1 MREERRSFGTSHSHV
16 ASFQDVQSISAG
28 WRSLPA
34 GIGLRYPHIAEILE
48 HQPAVGFLEA
58 HSENYFGGGYA
69 RRNLLKLRETYPITL
84 HGVGLS
90 LGRADGLDQNHL
102 RQLKQ
107 LADEVQPLFVSE
119 HLSWSAYTHVAV
131 PDLLPIP
138 FTYEALGIFSAHV
151 NEMQDTLGR
160 QVLIENPSN
169 YLAFAQTDWTETE
182 FLNRLAHQTG
192 CGLLL
197 DVNNIDVSAHN
208 LGYDALAY
216 LKDINP
222 RFVKQIHLAGYTVDT
237 VDGTDIRIDTH
248 GHPVYPEG
256 WRLYRTALEL
266 FGDTPTLIE
275 WDTDI
280 PSLEVLM
287 AEAAKADT
295 IRATTHAQTEASHA

>member
-1 MREERRSFGTSHSHV
+1 MVAGNVSLCSSKRQLPPCATQPMPAGLRS
-16 ASFQDVQSISAG
+16 I
-28 WRSLPA
+28 PA
-34 GIGLRYPHIAEILE
+34 GIGLRYPHIAQLIEE
-48 HQPAVGFLEA
+48 RPKVGFLEA

-69 RRNLLKLRETYPITL
+69 RRNLLKLRETYPVTL

-102 RQLKQ
+102 RQLKR
-107 LADEVQPLFVSE
+107 LADEVQPLYVSE

-131 PDLLPIP
+131 PDLLPVP
-138 FTYEALGIFSAHV
+138 FTAEALSIFVSHV

-160 QVLIENPSN
+160 QVLVENPSN

-182 FLNRLAHQTG
+182 FLNRLADKTG
-192 CGLLL
+192 CGLLM

-208 LGYDALAY
+208 LGYDAETY
-216 LKDINP
+216 LREINP
-222 RFVKQIHLAGYTVDT
+222 RFVKQIHLAGYSVEQ
-237 VDGTDIRIDTH
+237 VDGADIRIDTH

-280 PSLEVLM
+280 PPLDILL
-287 AEAAKADT
+287 AEAAKADAL
-295 IRATTHAQTEASHA
+295 RAQTLAPHEAANA

>member
-1 MREERRSFGTSHSHV
+1 MHPLPADCGSFT
-16 ASFQDVQSISAG
+16 
-28 WRSLPA
+28 A
-34 GIGLRYPHIAEILE
+34 GIGLRYPHVAEILE
-48 HQPAVGFLEA
+48 RQPKVGFLEA

-90 LGRADGLDQNHL
+90 LGRADGLDQKHL
-102 RQLKQ
+102 RQLKR
-107 LADEVQPLFVSE
+107 LVDEVQPLFVSE
-119 HLSWSAYTHVAV
+119 HLSWSAYTHIAV

-138 FTYEALGIFSAHV
+138 FTREALSIFVAHV

-182 FLNRLAHQTG
+182 FLNRLAHETG
-192 CGLLL
+192 CGLLM

-208 LGYDALAY
+208 LGYDAVTY
-216 LKDINP
+216 LQAINP

-248 GHPVYPEG
+248 GNPVYPEG
-256 WRLYRTALEL
+256 WRLYRTALEH

-280 PSLEVLM
+280 PALDVLV

-295 IRATTHAQTEASHA
+295 IRTATHAHAEAAHA